1 MRELIAAYDEYVAL
15 LALSEASLLA
25 LAVEHGYE
33 PTVDIEQRGA
43 DLRDKIAKL
52 KRELT

>member
-1 MRELIAAYDEYVAL
+1 MKELIAAYDEYVAL

-33 PTVDIEQRGA
+33 PTVDIERRGME
-43 DLRDKIAKL
+43 LRVKIAEL
-52 KRELT
+52 KRGLT